1 MAKKKKNKT
10 SRKMNI
16 QELPADA
23 RDSIFKQMDAFSTG
37 RFALTNRKNRDDT
50 RDSKESK
57 KIRRE
62 ALTGVIAKL
71 NTTGQQIRD
80 RANTLGDHPMMD
92 DVEED
97 ERRGYNYPKSMG
109 SGWKA
114 VDDKVIMRI
123 PHSKHLNERMGYPPH
138 KPDEDLGRGA
148 RIHRMGILRLKDRR
162 LHSYIEEMRDTLEN
176 SPNFVE

>member
-16 QELPADA
+16 QELPTDA

-80 RANTLGDHPMMD
+80 RAYTLGDHPTM
-92 DVEED
+92 ED
-97 ERRGYNYPKSMG
+97 AEMRPRGGYNWPKNIG
-109 SGWKA
+109 FGWKA

-123 PHSKHLNERMGYPPH
+123 PHSKHLSFRMGEIPH
-138 KPDEDLGRGA
+138 KPDEDLGARA

-162 LHSYIEEMRDTLEN
+162 LDGYIEEMKDTLEN

>member
-1 MAKKKKNKT
+1 
-10 SRKMNI
+10 
-16 QELPADA
+16 
-23 RDSIFKQMDAFSTG
+23 
-37 RFALTNRKNRDDT
+37 
-50 RDSKESK
+50 
-57 KIRRE
+57 
-62 ALTGVIAKL
+62 VIAKL

-80 RANTLGDHPMMD
+80 RVNALGAHPTIVPHITMD
-92 DVEED
+92 EVSHSV
-97 ERRGYNYPKSMG
+97 RHPKSMG

-138 KPDEDLGRGA
+138 KPDEDLDRGT